1 MRRFLV
7 LFSLI
12 VSATFAF
19 GQKQPEPPY
28 SIGWEPN
35 IGTAPEIPTPADKT
49 KPIRPESKI
58 AAFLL
63 SNRKNG
69 ARVKI
74 LTLGGTIAEWH
85 APDKDGKLADVVLG
99 YDTLE
104 GYLKGGSYY
113 GCITGRV
120 ANRIAKGK
128 FTLEGNDYTLPVNNG
143 PNSLHGGLHGLD
155 KMVWKGEPKITPTG
169 PSVILTHTSP
179 DGAEGYPGTVQC
191 TVTYTLTDDGG
202 LRIDYKATTDKPTIV
217 NLTNHSYFN
226 LGGHDSG
233 TILDHEMKLVA
244 DKYTP
249 ADDTL
254 IPTGKLEPVKGTPF
268 DFTTAT
274 KIGSRF
280 KELKNPIGGYDLN
293 YVHGDK
299 RTVNPKLVA
308 TVTDPKS
315 GRVLEVYTTEPG
327 IQFYTGIHLDGKEK
341 GKGGAAYPQS
351 GAFCLEAQFFPDSP
365 NHKDFP
371 SITLKPGE
379 EYTQTTIYKLS
390 VKK

>member
-1 MRRFLV
+1 MRRYLI
-7 LFSLI
+7 LFALI
-12 VSATFAF
+12 APAPFAH
-19 GQKQPEPPY
+19 GQPAKEAN
-28 SIGWEPN
+28 WVKEDF
-35 IGTAPEIPTPADKT
+35 GTAPAIPNPKNPAN
-49 KPIRPESKI
+49 PIRTESKVT
-58 AAFLL
+58 AYTLT
-63 SNRKNG
+63 NKHG
-69 ARVKI
+69 MKVKI

-85 APDKDGKLADVVLG
+85 APDKDGKMADIVLG
-99 YDTLE
+99 YDNLE

-128 FTLEGNDYTLPVNNG
+128 FSLEGKDYTLPVNNG
-143 PNSLHGGLHGLD
+143 PNSLHGGTYGLD
-155 KMVWKGEPKITPTG
+155 KMVWAPTTA
-169 PSVILTHTSP
+169 LF
-179 DGAEGYPGTVQC
+179 DGGSQLLLEYVSRDGDQGYPGNLACYVAYALMDT
-191 TVTYTLTDDGG
+191 GE
-202 LRIDYKATTDKPTIV
+202 LRIEYKAVTDKTTIV

-226 LGGHDSG
+226 LGGHNSG
-233 TILDHEMKLVA
+233 TILDHELQLAA

-249 ADDTL
+249 SDDTL
-254 IPTGKLEPVKGTPF
+254 IPTGKIEAVKGTPF
-268 DFTTAT
+268 DFTAPT

-293 YVHGDK
+293 FVHGDK
-299 RTVNPKLVA
+299 RTAKPKLVA

-315 GRVLEVYTTEPG
+315 GRVLEVLTTEPG

-365 NHKDFP
+365 NHKEFP
-371 SITLKPGE
+371 SIALKPGE

-390 VKK
+390 AKK